1 MAKKGQSKA
10 LKRYNVPRVMRISP
24 KEGKFAIKT
33 QAGPHSK
40 ERSVPLGYLLRD
52 VIKVAET
59 MREVKFILARR
70 KVRVNGVVRTS
81 HKFPV
86 GLFDVVS
93 VEGLENDYKIV
104 YDHKGRFTVEKIEPE
119 TKIIRPSKVVNKV
132 TVKGGKI
139 QLTTDDGRN
148 ILTDDNSIRVHDT
161 IMLELPEQ
169 RVVKVIKMQSG
180 AKAYIIGGSHIAQ
193 QATIKEIKPGT
204 EKKPRMVI
212 LKRDAK
218 EFETTIDN
226 VMVIGEQ

>member
-10 LKRYNVPRVMRISP
+10 LKRYNAPKVMRISP

-70 KVRVNGVVRTS
+70 KVKVNGVVRTS

-119 TKIIRPSKVVNKV
+119 TKIVRPSKVMNKI
-132 TVKGGKI
+132 TIKSGKI

-148 ILTDDNSIRVHDT
+148 ILTDDNSIKVHDT

-169 RVVKVIKMQSG
+169 KIVKVIKMEPG

-193 QATIKEIKPGT
+193 QATIKEIKPDS

-218 EFETTIDN
+218 EFETTN
-226 VMVIGEQ
+226 YGHR

>member
-10 LKRYNVPRVMRISP
+10 LKRYNAPKVMRISP

-52 VIKVAET
+52 VIKIAET

-70 KVRVNGVVRTS
+70 KVKVNGVVRTS

-119 TKIIRPSKVVNKV
+119 TKIVRPSKVMNKI
-132 TVKGGKI
+132 TIKSGKI

-148 ILTDDNSIRVHDT
+148 ILTDDNSIKVHDT

-169 RVVKVIKMQSG
+169 KIVKVIKMEPG

-193 QATIKEIKPGT
+193 QATIKEIKPGS

-226 VMVIGEQ
+226 VMVIGE

>member
-70 KVRVNGVVRTS
+70 KVKVNGVVRTS

-86 GLFDVVS
+86 GLFDVIS

-119 TKIIRPSKVVNKV
+119 TKIVRPSKVINKI

-148 ILTDDNSIRVHDT
+148 ILTEDNSIKVHDT

-169 RVVKVIKMQSG
+169 NIVKVIKMESG

-193 QATIKEIKPGT
+193 QATIKEIKPGS

-226 VMVIGEQ
+226 VMVIGE

>member
-226 VMVIGEQ
+226 VMVIGE